1 MRILFI
7 GDSITKGT
15 QGVDWVRMISKK
27 HQGWKVENAGI
38 NGETINKTSDR
49 LVLKLAQTE
58 YDVVVF
64 QCGYNDVMLP
74 AFINKQGWFPKAYQ
88 HQLKLGNIPSTLQQ
102 FEHHLRE
109 SVDYMISVSKV
120 KVVLTTLGCINED
133 PCTDISARTTA
144 YNDIIRK
151 VAKEYNCA
159 LADVAERFTA
169 YLNKR
174 NTTDYLME
182 NFINTA
188 FLDAINCIIR
198 RADNLSEARNLYL
211 TIDGVHLNTKGAL
224 IFREEIE
231 KILINVDEKIPLYI

>member
-15 QGVDWVRMISKK
+15 QGVDWVRMISRK
-27 HQGWKVENAGI
+27 HQDWKVENAGL

-49 LVLKLAQTE
+49 LVLKLAQND

-64 QCGYNDVMLP
+64 ECGYNDVMLP
-74 AFINKQGWFPKAYQ
+74 TFVDRQGWFPKAYQ
-88 HQLKLGNIPSTLQQ
+88 HQLKLGNTPSNLQQ

-109 SVDYMISVSKV
+109 SVDYMVSVSKV
-120 KVVLTTLGCINED
+120 KVVLTTLGCINESN
-133 PCTDISARTTA
+133 TAVTNLKARE
-144 YNDIIRK
+144 YNKVIRK

-159 LADVAERFTA
+159 LADVEERFA
-169 YLNKR
+169 SYLNQR
-174 NTTDYLME
+174 STSDYLME
-182 NFINTA
+182 IFINTA

-198 RADNLSEARNLYL
+198 RADHLSETRGLHL

-224 IFREEIE
+224 IFKEEVE
-231 KILINVDEKIPLYI
+231 KLLINIDDKVPLYI